1 MVSAKYCWRTDSALN
16 RYTGKMYKS
25 ITEYGVNIPKDRMF
39 MKRGVE
45 MRKLDEWLIDW
56 LDETI
61 EKGGEYG
68 ALKVFAVIG
77 IAAGVI
83 GVGLGMMLK

>member
-1 MVSAKYCWRTDSALN
+1 
-16 RYTGKMYKS
+16 
-25 ITEYGVNIPKDRMF
+25 
-39 MKRGVE
+39 
-45 MRKLDEWLIDW
+45 MRKLDEWLLDW

-68 ALKVFAVIG
+68 ALKVFAVMG